1 MAQATDCRASKGVDA
16 CACRWGHEGLG
27 SSSRWDVPRRHRLVR
42 HRLDRRAVALTATA
56 PAPSASAS
64 TTAETAGPPSALFR
78 QEHLLRLI
86 DPSSTSRASSLS
98 LPARTPRAPTARSSR
113 PPRAAGGTPRRG
125 LSMEAGRRCCF
136 TPSPPPPPCSW
147 CSTLAAHACGAALSP
162 RAARAGQ
169 RRRQGAAE
177 ASAVRAAGGR
187 LRRWPR
193 LLWRGPTPA
202 AARPRRAPVGPSTSG
217 LRCLRSSG

>member
-98 LPARTPRAPTARSSR
+98 LAGRALTARSSR

-125 LSMEAGRRCCF
+125 LSMEAGCRCCF

-147 CSTLAAHACGAALSP
+147 CSTLAAHAWRSTEPTGGSGGSAP
-162 RAARAGQ
+162 TG
-169 RRRQGAAE
+169 RQGAAE
-177 ASAVRAAGGR
+177 ASAVRAAGQR
-187 LRRWPR
+187 LQRWPR
-193 LLWRGPTPA
+193 LLCGV
-202 AARPRRAPVGPSTSG
+202 ARRQQQLGHVAPRSARRPQA
-217 LRCLRSSG
+217 